1 MEAEV
6 LQECGEARSFTAVG
20 RKHGD
25 HLFEILE
32 YRVEEGG
39 GLLVLVRLGWPHFT
53 QLQLRLQ
60 TKVYK
65 DFTITEKT
73 LTRVFSLMKVPTNT
87 FTSNKVS

>member
-1 MEAEV
+1 MSMEAEV
-6 LQECGEARSFTAVG
+6 LQECVEARSFTAVG

-39 GLLVLVRLGWPHFT
+39 GLLVRLGWPHFT
-53 QLQLRLQ
+53 QLQLNLQ
-60 TKVYK
+60 TKVCK
-65 DFTITEKT
+65 DFTITEKAP
-73 LTRVFSLMKVPTNT
+73 TRVFSLVKVP

>member
-6 LQECGEARSFTAVG
+6 LQECVEARSFTAVG

-65 DFTITEKT
+65 DFTITEKAP
-73 LTRVFSLMKVPTNT
+73 TRVFSLVKVP

>member
-1 MEAEV
+1 MTHVSREAEV

-39 GLLVLVRLGWPHFT
+39 GLLVRLGWPHFT
-53 QLQLRLQ
+53 QLQLNLQ

-65 DFTITEKT
+65 DFTITEKAP
-73 LTRVFSLMKVPTNT
+73 TRVFSLVKVP